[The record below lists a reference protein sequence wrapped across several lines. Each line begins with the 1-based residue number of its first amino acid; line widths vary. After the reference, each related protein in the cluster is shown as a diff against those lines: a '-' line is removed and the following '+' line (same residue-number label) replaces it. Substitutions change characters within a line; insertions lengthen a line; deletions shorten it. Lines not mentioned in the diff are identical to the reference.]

1 MYGEHNLILPPLTN
15 LSLSALQ
22 ADGIYLVDDGV
33 SLWLVLG
40 AQVDPNKMMDL
51 FGVASLDGYDVS
63 NVRLPQLENE
73 FSQKVHL
80 LLEEL
85 CVDRPY
91 FCPLH
96 IVRAMDPE
104 FSKLRWRFIEDRD
117 VFAGSNYSYAEYVQL
132 ITGNNP
138 GY

>member
-85 CVDRPY
+85 RVDRPY

-104 FSKLRWRFIEDRD
+104 FSKLRWRFIEDRGC
-117 VFAGSNYSYAEYVQL
+117 VRRK
-132 ITGNNP
+132 
-138 GY
+138 

>member
-51 FGVASLDGYDVS
+51 CPNLRMSS
-63 NVRLPQLENE
+63 VRRCIC
-73 FSQKVHL
+73 S
-80 LLEEL
+80 
-85 CVDRPY
+85 
-91 FCPLH
+91 
-96 IVRAMDPE
+96 
-104 FSKLRWRFIEDRD
+104 
-117 VFAGSNYSYAEYVQL
+117 
-132 ITGNNP
+132 
-138 GY
+138 